1 MKEVLTVR
9 VQFSKDLQYKWHF
22 KILSKLHKASKIEKK
37 FKYNECCKFNFKH
50 LNASPKF
57 QNKTKRSE
65 VERKLY
71 TWKLFQFPQCPIKAV
86 TE

>member
-37 FKYNECCKFNFKH
+37 FKYDECCKFNFKH

-57 QNKTKRSE
+57 QNNTAAKWKGN
-65 VERKLY
+65 Y
-71 TWKLFQFPQCPIKAV
+71 THGNFFNFLNVPLRQ
-86 TE
+86 